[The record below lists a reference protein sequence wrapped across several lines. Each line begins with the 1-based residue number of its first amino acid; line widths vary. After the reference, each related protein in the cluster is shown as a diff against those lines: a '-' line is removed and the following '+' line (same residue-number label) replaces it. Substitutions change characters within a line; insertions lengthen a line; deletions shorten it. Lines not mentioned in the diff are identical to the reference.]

1 MKIEVDGVVVSYEC
15 AGSGYPII
23 LLHGWG
29 ARKETFNK
37 LFLHLA
43 ENFMVY
49 VIDLPGFGETEI
61 GLPMSMDSVVD
72 LIYHFNLKLSIDN
85 PILLGHSYGGRLAII
100 YASKYEVKKLILV
113 ASAGLKQKLNFKK
126 KLKVR
131 LYKALKKCGLRIKM
145 GSRDYIDSDNVK
157 RHMLVEAVNT
167 DLTENLKKISAETL
181 LIYGTNDKVTPTKLG
196 RRIKNNINNSILVE
210 MEDCGHF
217 LYLERAME
225 FQLILDSFIITEAQ

>member
-1 MKIEVDGVVVSYEC
+1 
-15 AGSGYPII
+15 
-23 LLHGWG
+23 
-29 ARKETFNK
+29 
-37 LFLHLA
+37 
-43 ENFMVY
+43 
-49 VIDLPGFGETEI
+49 
-61 GLPMSMDSVVD
+61 
-72 LIYHFNLKLSIDN
+72 
-85 PILLGHSYGGRLAII
+85 
-100 YASKYEVKKLILV
+100 
-113 ASAGLKQKLNFKK
+113 
-126 KLKVR
+126 
-131 LYKALKKCGLRIKM
+131 M

>member
-113 ASAGLKQKLNFKK
+113 ASAGLNQKLNFKK
-126 KLKVR
+126 MWFKNKN
-131 LYKALKKCGLRIKM
+131 G
-145 GSRDYIDSDNVK
+145 
-157 RHMLVEAVNT
+157 
-167 DLTENLKKISAETL
+167 IS
-181 LIYGTNDKVTPTKLG
+181 
-196 RRIKNNINNSILVE
+196 
-210 MEDCGHF
+210 
-217 LYLERAME
+217 
-225 FQLILDSFIITEAQ
+225 